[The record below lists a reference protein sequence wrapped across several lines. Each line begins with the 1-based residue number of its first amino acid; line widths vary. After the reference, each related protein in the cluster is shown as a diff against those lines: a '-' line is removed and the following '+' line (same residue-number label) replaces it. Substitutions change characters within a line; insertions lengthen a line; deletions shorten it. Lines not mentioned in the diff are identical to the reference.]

1 MTNLAVWIQLK
12 PRLGLSDFLVTI
24 KVSVAFALH
33 CYFLIYIELWLRKAI
48 IPADLP
54 LKVIN

>member
-24 KVSVAFALH
+24 KASVAFALH
-33 CYFLIYIELWLRKAI
+33 CYFLIYMELWLRKAI

-54 LKVIN
+54 FRS